1 MRSRRPQGSDV
12 EIFVMANTILTSE
25 TLAER
30 VRLWEQLGVSGILMP
45 DHFFVSDGN
54 GEPVVQPDPFVVLAA
69 IGALSDRL
77 QLGTIVANCGIV
89 HPAWVLRH
97 LAQLA
102 ALYGGERVVAGLGAG
117 WNAEEFEALGLSMPP
132 HSERTR
138 RLEDSLALARQL
150 FDEGVASISAEG
162 FAVHDLPADV
172 GGTAPRLLVGGGSD
186 RILELAARYA
196 DHLDLNGSSRRAPIG
211 RTRAVKQDGVR
222 RLTTT
227 TDDLNE
233 SAARVRELAKLH
245 GRPDAV
251 RFSILLDTIDLC
263 SASEAEGRRRELARA
278 RGIED
283 ARVEDCP
290 YVLIGN
296 PDEMSEVL
304 AERVRQIGLSALLVI
319 DGPSVPAFLQNVVP
333 LVRHEVTRG
342 RVLDRV
348 VADGPVVLEQ

>member
-1 MRSRRPQGSDV
+1 MRTGGPQRPDV
-12 EIFVMANTILTSE
+12 EIFVMANRISTSGA
-25 TLAER
+25 LAER
-30 VRLWEQLGVSGILMP
+30 VRLWERLGVSGILMP
-45 DHFFVSDGN
+45 DHFFVSDGD
-54 GEPVVQPDPFVVLAA
+54 GVPVVQPDPFVVLAA

-77 QLGTIVANCGIV
+77 QLGTIVANCGVV

-117 WNAEEFEALGLSMPP
+117 WNAEEFGALGLPMPP
-132 HSERTR
+132 HAERTR

-150 FDEGVASISAEG
+150 FREGVASISAEG

-196 DHLDLNGSSRRAPIG
+196 DHLDLNGSSRRARIG
-211 RTRAVKQDGVR
+211 RTHAAQQDGVR

-227 TDDLNE
+227 TDDLTE
-233 SAARVRELAKLH
+233 SATRVRELATLH

-251 RFSILLDTIDLC
+251 RFSILLDTVDLC
-263 SASEAEGRRRELARA
+263 AASEAEGRRRELARA
-278 RGIED
+278 RGVED

-290 YVLIGN
+290 YVLIGT
-296 PDEMSEVL
+296 PEEMSTVL
-304 AERVRQIGLSALLVI
+304 AERIRQIGLSALLVI
-319 DGPSVPAFLQNVVP
+319 DGPSVPAFLENVVP
-333 LVRHEVTRG
+333 LVRHKVTG
-342 RVLDRV
+342 V
-348 VADGPVVLEQ
+348 VP